1 MNPGVDPGVTPG
13 VDLGVDPGVNPGV
26 TAQPLV
32 VLIGPPAAGKTVVG
46 ELLSERLGAAFT
58 DTDADVAAVAGKPV
72 GDIFTDDGEAA
83 FRELESAAA
92 QRALATPGAVVAL
105 GSGAVLDPD
114 VQQLLPGQAVVYLEA
129 SFPAIARRLGLD
141 RPRVVIPGN
150 PRGRL
155 RSMLEERRPV
165 YQQLASFTV
174 PADDL
179 APEEIADDVATWLG
193 QR

>member
-1 MNPGVDPGVTPG
+1 MTRGVA
-13 VDLGVDPGVNPGV
+13 
-26 TAQPLV
+26 AQPLV

-46 ELLSERLGAAFT
+46 ELLSERLGAAFA

-83 FRELESAAA
+83 FRELERAAA

-105 GSGAVLDPD
+105 GSGAVLDPG
-114 VQQLLPGQAVVYLEA
+114 VQQLLAAHAVVYLA
-129 SFPAIARRLGLD
+129 AGFPAIARRLGLD

-165 YQQLASFTV
+165 YQRLASFTV
-174 PADDL
+174 PADNL
-179 APEEIADDVATWLG
+179 APEEIADDIATWLG
-193 QR
+193 KR